1 MRTVSAPGLAPS
13 TEIDRKRMR
22 PTQEIAPG
30 AFGRALQGIWGAD
43 AAIELAARSGSKLR
57 VAEYKIAGRVKPN
70 GVDVAV
76 VVDAITSEF
85 R

>member
-1 MRTVSAPGLAPS
+1 MRVLSEAPS
-13 TEIDRKRMR
+13 IAPTEINRKNFP
-22 PTQEIAPG
+22 PTQLIAPG
-30 AFGRALQGIWGAD
+30 AFGRACKGLWGAD
-43 AAIELAARSGSKLR
+43 AAIELAARSRSSLR

-76 VVDAITSEF
+76 VVDEITREF